1 MRQRVANG
9 VLFSVTSVE
18 LAILVAQTPAFT
30 LVDWIYV
37 SQHLLVL
44 AIALTRRPLLARDD
58 SLGSNTAVVVSYA
71 YPYAQVALLDW
82 RPGNESWP
90 AGGLVLVTIAAVLSL
105 VSLLSL
111 GASFGVRPA
120 LRTLVT
126 RGSYRVARHPMY
138 LSYLISDVGYF
149 LQEWSAGTLLLLL
162 AGWISLLYR
171 VHAEERM
178 LSRDAGWR
186 AYATAVPYRLL
197 PGVW

>member
-1 MRQRVANG
+1 MSQRLANG
-9 VLFSVTSVE
+9 VLFSVTAVE
-18 LAILVAQTPAFT
+18 LAMLASQIPDFT

-37 SQHLLVL
+37 SQHILVL
-44 AIALTRRPLLARDD
+44 GIALIRRPFIARDD
-58 SLGSNTAVVVSYA
+58 SLGSNAAVVVSYA
-71 YPYAQVALLDW
+71 YPYAQVALLNW

-111 GASFGVRPA
+111 GESFGVRPA

-126 RGSYRVARHPMY
+126 RGSYRFARHPIY
-138 LSYLISDVGYF
+138 LSYFISDVGYF
-149 LQEWSAGTLLLLL
+149 LQEWNTGTLVLMA
-162 AGWISLLYR
+162 AGWISLFYR
-171 VHAEERM
+171 IRAEERV

-186 AYATAVPYRLL
+186 AYASAVPYHLL